1 MNVQSASTIH
11 GTSGVLPTQERSISL
26 TIRVLLLSIVAI
38 FVVSLLFAASANL
51 LSAWGTMRSAHIMHR
66 NAEVGGLFLT
76 GAKLLA
82 IERGITNT
90 ALAAPAAADSE
101 KVARIAELRQR
112 GDAALVLAL
121 ERVRDVTDFTGKDAL
136 IATVHQNRDAL
147 ISLRRDVD
155 LQLSLSGSARDGAL
169 VDRWVPTVTALIMSL
184 QNLHVTAQEVP
195 PTALVHT
202 QIMLD
207 LRQALWLV
215 SEYAGRERAM
225 LGSMIAR
232 QDRIDDETLAT
243 LTEYRGRL
251 EQSWVSVEVYAGRA
265 FANSAVLRA
274 IEVAKAEFFGNFS
287 TLRENVYKASVEGRP
302 YPLDGDEWVAA
313 ATRAIN
319 SLLALSDATGVATSN
334 DASQA
339 EASGFRSLV
348 VSSVLLVVAAALGV
362 LAFFIVVTKVA
373 RPIQAMTGLLEAY
386 KTALDQHAIVAITDR
401 RGRITHVNEPFCRI
415 SRYGRDELVGRYH
428 NIVNSGHHPPEFFT
442 AMWRDIADGRIW
454 RSEICNRAKD
464 GTLYWVDTTIVPYFN
479 DAGRMDGYVSI
490 RYDIT
495 KRKLAEAHLSAEN
508 ERREHVETLLRD
520 IIETI
525 PDGVAAFDREERL
538 ILSNRAY
545 RELHDTI
552 AQDVVPGARFEDLM
566 RLALER
572 GQFVLSNDMG
582 DGVASYLAARLAKF
596 RRPAGPLVQH
606 LRDDRWLQVR
616 ERRSESGNTVGVRTD
631 ITDLKRAELTIK
643 EQAERDSLTGLY
655 NRSVL
660 TDSLQR
666 ACARARR
673 GGYMGAL
680 VVADLD
686 KFKSINDTLGHDA
699 GDILLREVG
708 ARFSTALRAND
719 IIIRLGGDEFAII
732 LPRIA
737 GRAALER
744 LMGRVRKAV
753 SEPVAIGSHRILPNC
768 SFGVSLFPDQASA
781 PNELM
786 KNADIALY
794 EAKGTN
800 RGGWRIFDKTIRST
814 LERRERLAAALR
826 SDLAAGRLA
835 IALQPQVS
843 LADRRHVGFEA
854 LARWNLNGRPVSPG
868 EFIPV
873 SEETGSIVPLGT
885 FMLETALS
893 SVQAMEKAGFAFGTI
908 GVNVAAA
915 QLKQVGFVPLVAAM
929 LKRFRVAPSSLEL
942 EITENV
948 LLDGAVDTIAPTLD
962 QLVQLGV
969 RIALDD
975 FGTGYASL
983 IHLKR
988 FPVHR
993 LKIDR
998 SFIGDIETSQDSAAI
1013 SRAIIGLAHS
1023 LDLQV
1028 VAEGVENERQLSYLH
1043 AHGCDYAQGYLFGRP
1058 LQGSELDD
1066 YVAIRAS
1073 SAGPVQ
1079 SSANLARP
1087 FAPVDRGP
1095 RDKPGMDMRV
1105 DRSSCVNDCLA

>member
-1 MNVQSASTIH
+1 MNIQSAST
-11 GTSGVLPTQERSISL
+11 TRRTTGVSAAQERRISL
-26 TIRVLLLSIVAI
+26 TIRALLLSIVATL
-38 FVVSLLFAASANL
+38 VVALLFAASANM
-51 LSAWGTMRSAHIMHR
+51 LSAWETMRSARIMHH
-66 NAEVGGLFLT
+66 NAEVGGVFLT
-76 GAKLLA
+76 SAKLLA
-82 IERGITNT
+82 TERGVTNT
-90 ALAAPAAADSE
+90 ALAAAAAADPE
-101 KVARIAELRQR
+101 KVAWIAELRRR
-112 GDAALVLAL
+112 GDVALVSAL
-121 ERVRDVTDFTGKDAL
+121 ESARDETDFLGKDAL
-136 IATVHQNRDAL
+136 IATVRQNRDAFV
-147 ISLRRDVD
+147 SLRRDID
-155 LQLSLSGSARDGAL
+155 RQLSLPGSARDGAL
-169 VDRWVPTVTALIMSL
+169 VDRWVPAVTALIKSL

-195 PTALVHT
+195 ATALVHT

-207 LRQALWLV
+207 LRQAMWVV
-215 SEYAGRERAM
+215 SEYAGRERAIV
-225 LGSMIAR
+225 GGMIAR
-232 QDRIDDETLAT
+232 QERFDDESLGMLA
-243 LTEYRGRL
+243 EYRGRL
-251 EQSWVSVEVYAGRA
+251 EQSWALVEVYAGRS
-265 FANSAVLRA
+265 FANPAVLRA
-274 IEVAKAEFFGNFS
+274 IEVAKAEFFGTFG
-287 TLRENVYKASVEGRP
+287 TVRESVYTASSEGRP
-302 YPLDGDEWVAA
+302 YPLNADEWVAA
-313 ATRAIN
+313 ATRAID
-319 SLLALSDATGVATSN
+319 SLLALSDATGGATSI

-339 EASGFRSLV
+339 ETSGVRSFV
-348 VSSVLLVVAAALGV
+348 ASSVLLAIAVALGA
-362 LAFFIVVTKVA
+362 LAFFIVVTKVT
-373 RPIQAMTGLLEAY
+373 RPIHALTGLLEAY

-415 SRYGRDELVGRYH
+415 SRYGRDELIGRYH
-428 NIVNSGHHPPEFFT
+428 NIVNSGHHPREFFT
-442 AMWRDIADGRIW
+442 AMWRDIANGRIW

-464 GTLYWVDTTIVPYFN
+464 GTLYWVDTTIVPYSN
-479 DAGRMDGYVSI
+479 EVGRIDGYVSI

-495 KRKLAEAHLSAEN
+495 KRKLAEADLSAEN

-538 ILSNRAY
+538 ILSNKAY

-552 AQDVVPGARFEDLM
+552 AQDIVQGARFEDLM

-572 GQFVLSNDMG
+572 GQFVLSNDMEE
-582 DGVASYLAARLAKF
+582 GVASYLAARLAKF

-643 EQAERDSLTGLY
+643 EQAERDSLTGVY

-660 TDSLQR
+660 ADNLQR
-666 ACARARR
+666 ACARAQR

-699 GDILLREVG
+699 GDALLREVA
-708 ARFSTALRAND
+708 ARFSTALRVSD
-719 IIIRLGGDEFAII
+719 IIVRLGGDEFAII

-744 LMGRVRKAV
+744 LMGRVSKAV
-753 SEPVAIGSHRILPNC
+753 SMPVAIGSHRILPNC
-768 SFGVSLFPDQASA
+768 SFGVSLFPDQANT

-794 EAKGTN
+794 EAKATN
-800 RGGWRIFDKTIRST
+800 RGGWRIFDKAIRSA

-826 SDLAAGRLA
+826 GDLSAGRLA

-843 LADRRHVGFEA
+843 LADGRHSGFEA

-868 EFIPV
+868 EFISV

-885 FMLETALS
+885 FMLESALS
-893 SVQAMEKAGFAFGTI
+893 AVHAMEKAGFAFGTI

-915 QLKQVGFVPLVAAM
+915 QLKHDGFVPLVAAM
-929 LKRFRVAPSSLEL
+929 LRRFRIAPSSLEL

-948 LLDGAVDTIAPTLD
+948 LLDRGVDTIAPTLD
-962 QLVQLGV
+962 QLVRLGV

-993 LKIDR
+993 LKIDQ
-998 SFIGDIETSQDSAAI
+998 SFVGDIETSQDSAAI

-1023 LDLQV
+1023 LDLRV
-1028 VAEGVENERQLSYLH
+1028 VAEGVENERQLAYLR
-1043 AHGCDYAQGYLFGRP
+1043 AHGCNYAQGYLFGRP
-1058 LQGSELDD
+1058 LQGSELDG
-1066 YVAIRAS
+1066 YVAAHARPAV
-1073 SAGPVQ
+1073 PVQ
-1079 SSANLARP
+1079 SGADLARP
-1087 FAPVDRGP
+1087 LKVASRAGARIETFTPGKGARNASVAPR
-1095 RDKPGMDMRV
+1095 
-1105 DRSSCVNDCLA
+1105 